1 MKLTDE
7 QIDRIA
13 VDLRNNGVAMD
24 ELVESLTDHICCVIE
39 NSKHHDFEQA
49 YRDAMTEFGKFGP
62 SAIEKNTLFLLTIK
76 RELTMKTT
84 MYILGYFAAI
94 LLTTGALFKMMHWF
108 PANVLLVVGIALLN
122 FGYLPMYF
130 YSKYQSAVSQ

>member
-1 MKLTDE
+1 
-7 QIDRIA
+7 
-13 VDLRNNGVAMD
+13 
-24 ELVESLTDHICCVIE
+24 
-39 NSKHHDFEQA
+39 
-49 YRDAMTEFGKFGP
+49 MTEFGKFGP